1 MAASAT
7 AQRAGPGRPSSGAR
21 ERILAGCLEVL
32 KADGYAGLTTAKVA
46 DASGESKALIAYHFG
61 SKNGLV
67 AAAGHELGQTITEQI
82 LVGIEGARTVEEIV
96 NGALAGTWQ
105 LLEQDERLPRVY
117 FDLNAVSVVDDAI
130 REVMR
135 EVKGGF
141 RTVLVGL
148 LREADDP
155 VSARVAPELAV
166 LIIAGIEGLCLERI
180 ERGDTAELLRA
191 RERFVRSVVAGLAT
205 S

>member
-1 MAASAT
+1 MAVVASD
-7 AQRAGPGRPSSGAR
+7 RPGPGRPSSGAR

-46 DASGESKALIAYHFG
+46 AASGESKALIAYHFG

-67 AAAGHELGQTITEQI
+67 AAAGSELGQSITEEI
-82 LVGIEGARTVEEIV
+82 LIGVEGAHTVEEIV
-96 NGALAGTWQ
+96 RGAVAGTWA
-105 LLEQDERLPRVY
+105 LLERDERLPRVY
-117 FDLNAVSVVDDAI
+117 FDLNAVSVVEDSVRD
-130 REVMR
+130 VMR

-141 RTVLVGL
+141 RTVLTGL

-155 VSARVAPELAV
+155 VSAGAAPALAV

-180 ERGDTAELLRA
+180 ERGDTADLRRA
-191 RERFVRSVVAGLAT
+191 RELFVRSIVAGLA
-205 S
+205 